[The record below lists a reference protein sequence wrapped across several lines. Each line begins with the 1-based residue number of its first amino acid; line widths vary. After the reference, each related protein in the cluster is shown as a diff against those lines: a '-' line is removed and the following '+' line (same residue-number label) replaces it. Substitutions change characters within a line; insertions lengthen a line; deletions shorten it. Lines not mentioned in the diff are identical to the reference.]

1 MARAKVPK
9 LLRWNVLTQRGDPR
23 LMNETNDSPNVGMTP
38 LLAAAALQDH
48 LMTVA
53 HDLERLQRL
62 LDDAG
67 EALSLHFYSA
77 SELVSTLLRRDE
89 GLADASKASLGSVVE
104 DIAGAI
110 TALQFQ
116 DMATQLIAH
125 TSQRLRNCAD
135 QLARDTF
142 GDDEDGEAMVEI
154 APLRPNPVTQDE
166 MDAGSVEL
174 F

>member
-1 MARAKVPK
+1 TA
-9 LLRWNVLTQRGDPR
+9 
-23 LMNETNDSPNVGMTP
+23 
-38 LLAAAALQDH
+38 
-48 LMTVA
+48 
-53 HDLERLQRL
+53 
-62 LDDAG
+62 
-67 EALSLHFYSA
+67 
-77 SELVSTLLRRDE
+77 E
-89 GLADASKASLGSVVE
+89 GLKHIMQ

-142 GDDEDGEAMVEI
+142 GMDDEDGAAVVEI

-166 MDAGSVEL
+166 MD
-174 F
+174 

>member
-1 MARAKVPK
+1 MQIETSNAAELDGAMAA
-9 LLRWNVLTQRGDPR
+9 
-23 LMNETNDSPNVGMTP
+23 MP
-38 LLAAAALQDH
+38 LLAAAELQDH
-48 LMTVA
+48 LMTVT

-67 EALSLHFYSA
+67 ESLSTHFYSA
-77 SELVSTLLRRDE
+77 SNE
-89 GLADASKASLGSVVE
+89 AMAMLGSSE
-104 DIAGAI
+104 GTPAAAGLKQIMQDIAGAI

-142 GDDEDGEAMVEI
+142 GMDDEDGAAVVEI

-166 MDAGSVEL
+166 MDAGSIEL

>member
-1 MARAKVPK
+1 M
-9 LLRWNVLTQRGDPR
+9 Q
-23 LMNETNDSPNVGMTP
+23 MNDNPDSEETAMMP
-38 LLAAAALQDH
+38 LLAAAELQDH
-48 LMTVA
+48 LMTVTN
-53 HDLERLQRL
+53 DLERLQRL

-67 EALSLHFYSA
+67 EALSGHFYSA
-77 SELVSTLLRRDE
+77 SSQIQGLLRQAAASP
-89 GLADASKASLGSVVE
+89 GADSGVLHSVME

-142 GDDEDGEAMVEI
+142 GDDEDGAAVVEV

-166 MDAGSVEL
+166 MDAGSIEL

>member
-1 MARAKVPK
+1 MQTEPTTAAADFDGAVAA
-9 LLRWNVLTQRGDPR
+9 
-23 LMNETNDSPNVGMTP
+23 MP
-38 LLAAAALQDH
+38 LLAAAELQDH
-48 LMTVA
+48 LMTVT

-67 EALSLHFYSA
+67 EALSNHFYSA
-77 SELVSTLLRRDE
+77 SNQVMTLLGNENGAAAE
-89 GLADASKASLGSVVE
+89 GLKHIMQ

-125 TSQRLRNCAD
+125 TSQRLRNCSD

-142 GDDEDGEAMVEI
+142 GMDDEDGAAVVEI

-166 MDAGSVEL
+166 MDAGSIEL

>member
-1 MARAKVPK
+1 MP
-9 LLRWNVLTQRGDPR
+9 
-23 LMNETNDSPNVGMTP
+23 MNESIDPFDPGMSP
-38 LLAAAALQDH
+38 LLAAAELQDH
-48 LMTVA
+48 LMTVT

-67 EALSLHFYSA
+67 EALSMHFYSA
-77 SELVSTLLRRDE
+77 SSHVHGLMQQSSEHSTGANPIL
-89 GLADASKASLGSVVE
+89 KKVIE

-125 TSQRLRNCAD
+125 TSQRLRNCSD

-142 GDDEDGEAMVEI
+142 GDDEDGAAVVEL

-166 MDAGSVEL
+166 MDAGSIEL

>member
-1 MARAKVPK
+1 MQ
-9 LLRWNVLTQRGDPR
+9 TDPSTAD
-23 LMNETNDSPNVGMTP
+23 LDGAVTAMP
-38 LLAAAALQDH
+38 LLAAAELQDH
-48 LMTVA
+48 LMTVTN
-53 HDLERLQRL
+53 DLERLQRL

-67 EALSLHFYSA
+67 EALSTHFYSA
-77 SELVSTLLRRDE
+77 STQAMTLLSGTDGGPAAE
-89 GLADASKASLGSVVE
+89 GVKQIMQ

-135 QLARDTF
+135 QLARDAF
-142 GDDEDGEAMVEI
+142 GMDDEDGAAVVEL

-166 MDAGSVEL
+166 MDAGSIEL

>member
-1 MARAKVPK
+1 MQTDTSTAADGMDGA
-9 LLRWNVLTQRGDPR
+9 LTP
-23 LMNETNDSPNVGMTP
+23 MP
-38 LLAAAALQDH
+38 LLAAAELQDH
-48 LMTVA
+48 LMTVTN
-53 HDLERLQRL
+53 DLERLQRL

-67 EALSLHFYSA
+67 ESLSAHFYSA
-77 SELVSTLLRRDE
+77 SNQVMSLLSESDGSPASE
-89 GLADASKASLGSVVE
+89 GLKQVMQ

-142 GDDEDGEAMVEI
+142 GMDDEDGAAIVEV

-166 MDAGSVEL
+166 MDAGSIEL

>member
-1 MARAKVPK
+1 M
-9 LLRWNVLTQRGDPR
+9 
-23 LMNETNDSPNVGMTP
+23 LMNETPDPSEPGMSP
-38 LLAAAALQDH
+38 LLAAAELQDH
-48 LMTVA
+48 LMTVTN
-53 HDLERLQRL
+53 DLERLQRL

-77 SELVSTLLRRDE
+77 SSHVSGLLRDSSPQAE
-89 GLADASKASLGSVVE
+89 AASQTLQKVMG

-135 QLARDTF
+135 QLAADTF
-142 GDDEDGEAMVEI
+142 GDDEDGTVVVEI

-166 MDAGSVEL
+166 MDAGSIEL

>member
-1 MARAKVPK
+1 MQTDTSTAVDGLDSSMVP
-9 LLRWNVLTQRGDPR
+9 
-23 LMNETNDSPNVGMTP
+23 MP
-38 LLAAAALQDH
+38 LLAAAELQDH
-48 LMTVA
+48 LMTVTN
-53 HDLERLQRL
+53 DLERLQRL

-67 EALSLHFYSA
+67 EALSAHFYSA
-77 SELVSTLLRRDE
+77 SNQVMSLLSGTEGGPAAE
-89 GLADASKASLGSVVE
+89 GLKHVMQ

-125 TSQRLRNCAD
+125 TSQRLRNCSD

-142 GDDEDGEAMVEI
+142 GMDDEDGAAVVEI

-166 MDAGSVEL
+166 MDAGSIEL

>member
-1 MARAKVPK
+1 MDESIEAPD
-9 LLRWNVLTQRGDPR
+9 TG
-23 LMNETNDSPNVGMTP
+23 GMHP
-38 LLAAAALQDH
+38 LLAAAELQDH
-48 LMTVA
+48 LMTVTN
-53 HDLERLQRL
+53 DLERLQRL

-67 EALSLHFYSA
+67 ETLSAHFFSASTHISNLTKAAEAYSA
-77 SELVSTLLRRDE
+77 
-89 GLADASKASLGSVVE
+89 ADNASLLLVMK

-125 TSQRLRNCAD
+125 TSQRLRNCMD
-135 QLARDTF
+135 QLAMDTF
-142 GDDEDGEAMVEI
+142 GDDEDGMAVVEV

-166 MDAGSVEL
+166 MDAGSIEL

>member
-1 MARAKVPK
+1 MQSEPSNAAEFDGAVAA
-9 LLRWNVLTQRGDPR
+9 L
-23 LMNETNDSPNVGMTP
+23 P
-38 LLAAAALQDH
+38 LLAAAELQDH
-48 LMTVA
+48 LLTVTN
-53 HDLERLQRL
+53 DLERLQRL

-67 EALSLHFYSA
+67 EALSTHFFSA
-77 SELVSTLLRRDE
+77 SSQAMTLLSSSDGTPASE
-89 GLADASKASLGSVVE
+89 GLKQIMQ

-125 TSQRLRNCAD
+125 TSQRLRNCSD

-142 GDDEDGEAMVEI
+142 GMDDEDGAAVVEI

-166 MDAGSVEL
+166 MDAGSIEL

>member
-1 MARAKVPK
+1 MQSEPSNAAEFDGAAAA
-9 LLRWNVLTQRGDPR
+9 L
-23 LMNETNDSPNVGMTP
+23 P
-38 LLAAAALQDH
+38 LLAAAELQDH
-48 LMTVA
+48 LLTVTN
-53 HDLERLQRL
+53 DLERLQRL

-67 EALSLHFYSA
+67 EALFSHFFSA
-77 SELVSTLLRRDE
+77 SSQAMTLLSNSDGTPASD
-89 GLADASKASLGSVVE
+89 GLKQIMQ
-104 DIAGAI
+104 DIAGAV

-125 TSQRLRNCAD
+125 TSQRLRNCSD

-142 GDDEDGEAMVEI
+142 GMDDEDGAAVVEI

-166 MDAGSVEL
+166 MDAGSIEL

>member
-1 MARAKVPK
+1 MQTEESHAA
-9 LLRWNVLTQRGDPR
+9 LDLDGSIAA
-23 LMNETNDSPNVGMTP
+23 MP
-38 LLAAAALQDH
+38 LLAAAELQDH
-48 LMTVA
+48 LMTVTN
-53 HDLERLQRL
+53 DLERLQRL

-67 EALSLHFYSA
+67 EALSTHFYSA
-77 SELVSTLLRRDE
+77 SNQVMSLQGQAGDAGAVHE
-89 GLADASKASLGSVVE
+89 GLKQIMQE
-104 DIAGAI
+104 IAGAI

-135 QLARDTF
+135 QIARDTF
-142 GDDEDGEAMVEI
+142 GADDEDGIAIVEV

-166 MDAGSVEL
+166 MDAGSIEL

>member
-1 MARAKVPK
+1 MQTDTSTAAEFDGAVAA
-9 LLRWNVLTQRGDPR
+9 
-23 LMNETNDSPNVGMTP
+23 MP
-38 LLAAAALQDH
+38 LLAAAELQDH
-48 LMTVA
+48 LMTVT

-67 EALSLHFYSA
+67 EALSNHFYSA
-77 SELVSTLLRRDE
+77 SNQAMTLLSGSDGTAASE
-89 GLADASKASLGSVVE
+89 GLKQIMQ

-125 TSQRLRNCAD
+125 TSQRLRNCSD

-142 GDDEDGEAMVEI
+142 GMDDEDGAAVVEI

-166 MDAGSVEL
+166 MDAGSIEL

>member
-1 MARAKVPK
+1 MP
-9 LLRWNVLTQRGDPR
+9 
-23 LMNETNDSPNVGMTP
+23 MNESSDPFEPEMQGMSP
-38 LLAAAALQDH
+38 LLAAAELQDH
-48 LMTVA
+48 LMTVT

-77 SELVSTLLRRDE
+77 SNHVNGLLQSSGDQ
-89 GLADASKASLGSVVE
+89 ASAANPILKKVIE

-142 GDDEDGEAMVEI
+142 GDDEDGESVVEL

-166 MDAGSVEL
+166 MDAGSIEL

>member
-1 MARAKVPK
+1 MQIDTSTAAD
-9 LLRWNVLTQRGDPR
+9 L
-23 LMNETNDSPNVGMTP
+23 ETAAAAMP
-38 LLAAAALQDH
+38 LLAAAELQDH
-48 LMTVA
+48 LMTVTN
-53 HDLERLQRL
+53 DLERLQRL

-67 EALSLHFYSA
+67 EALSTHFYSA
-77 SELVSTLLRRDE
+77 SNQAMSLLSTTDGSPTAE
-89 GLADASKASLGSVVE
+89 GLKHIMQ

-125 TSQRLRNCAD
+125 TNKRLRNCAD
-135 QLARDTF
+135 QIARDAL
-142 GDDEDGEAMVEI
+142 GDDDPDGAAVVEDG
-154 APLRPNPVTQDE
+154 PLKPNPVTQDE

>member
-1 MARAKVPK
+1 M
-9 LLRWNVLTQRGDPR
+9 L
-23 LMNETNDSPNVGMTP
+23 S
-38 LLAAAALQDH
+38 LLAAAELQDH
-48 LMTVA
+48 LMTVTN
-53 HDLERLQRL
+53 DLERLQRL

-67 EALSLHFYSA
+67 ESLSAHFYSA
-77 SELVSTLLRRDE
+77 STQIQALLRQAAE
-89 GLADASKASLGSVVE
+89 SSGSDSAALHGVME

-142 GDDEDGEAMVEI
+142 GDDEDGEAVVEI

-166 MDAGSVEL
+166 MDAGSIEL

>member
-1 MARAKVPK
+1 
-9 LLRWNVLTQRGDPR
+9 
-23 LMNETNDSPNVGMTP
+23 MNETPDPSDPGMIP
-38 LLAAAALQDH
+38 LLVAAELQDH
-48 LMTVA
+48 LMTVTN
-53 HDLERLQRL
+53 DLERLQRL

-67 EALSLHFYSA
+67 EALSTHFYSA
-77 SELVSTLLRRDE
+77 SSHVGCLLRQDQPTAE
-89 GLADASKASLGSVVE
+89 APVLHKVME

-142 GDDEDGEAMVEI
+142 GDDEEGEAIVEI

-166 MDAGSVEL
+166 MDAGSIEL

>member
-1 MARAKVPK
+1 MQ
-9 LLRWNVLTQRGDPR
+9 T
-23 LMNETNDSPNVGMTP
+23 ETSTAVEGLDGGVAPLP
-38 LLAAAALQDH
+38 LLAAAELQDH
-48 LMTVA
+48 LMTVT

-77 SELVSTLLRRDE
+77 SNQVMSMLSSSDSGPAAE
-89 GLADASKASLGSVVE
+89 GLKQVMQE
-104 DIAGAI
+104 IAGAI

-116 DMATQLIAH
+116 DMATQLISH
-125 TSQRLRNCAD
+125 TSQRLRNCSD

-142 GDDEDGEAMVEI
+142 GADDEDGAAVVEL

-166 MDAGSVEL
+166 MDAGSIEL

>member
-1 MARAKVPK
+1 M
-9 LLRWNVLTQRGDPR
+9 
-23 LMNETNDSPNVGMTP
+23 TNDIPDPPDSGVPA
-38 LLAAAALQDH
+38 LRAAAELQDH
-48 LMTVA
+48 LMTIS

-67 EALSLHFYSA
+67 EALATHFYSA
-77 SELVSTLLRRDE
+77 SDHISTILNSSGVQQSTDVSPALTHLKD
-89 GLADASKASLGSVVE
+89 
-104 DIAGAI
+104 DIARAI

-135 QLARDTF
+135 QLARDIF
-142 GDDEDGEAMVEI
+142 GDDDEDGMAIVEI

-166 MDAGSVEL
+166 MDAGSIEL

>member
-1 MARAKVPK
+1 MQTEEASAA
-9 LLRWNVLTQRGDPR
+9 
-23 LMNETNDSPNVGMTP
+23 NDLDMPMTAMP
-38 LLAAAALQDH
+38 LLAAAELQDH
-48 LMTVA
+48 LMTVT

-67 EALSLHFYSA
+67 EVLSAQFYSA
-77 SELVSTLLRRDE
+77 SNHVMSLLSHSE
-89 GLADASKASLGSVVE
+89 GTPTATGLQHVMQ

-142 GDDEDGEAMVEI
+142 GTDDEDGAAVVEI

-166 MDAGSVEL
+166 MDAGSIEL

>member
-1 MARAKVPK
+1 M
-9 LLRWNVLTQRGDPR
+9 D
-23 LMNETNDSPNVGMTP
+23 ETSSPDTEGMTP
-38 LLAAAALQDH
+38 LLAAAELQDH
-48 LMTVA
+48 LMTVTN
-53 HDLERLQRL
+53 DLERLQRL

-67 EALSLHFYSA
+67 EALSEHFFSA
-77 SELVSTLLRRDE
+77 STHISALMEASTNGLPSDNAKLRQVM
-89 GLADASKASLGSVVE
+89 A
-104 DIAGAI
+104 DIASAI

-142 GDDEDGEAMVEI
+142 GDDEDGETVVEI

-166 MDAGSVEL
+166 MDAGSIEL

>member
-1 MARAKVPK
+1 MQ
-9 LLRWNVLTQRGDPR
+9 TDPS
-23 LMNETNDSPNVGMTP
+23 NEADLDGAVTAMP
-38 LLAAAALQDH
+38 LLAAAELQDH
-48 LMTVA
+48 LMTVTN
-53 HDLERLQRL
+53 DLERLQRL

-67 EALSLHFYSA
+67 EALSTHFYSA
-77 SELVSTLLRRDE
+77 SNQVMTLLSDSDGSPASE
-89 GLADASKASLGSVVE
+89 GLKQVMQ
-104 DIAGAI
+104 DIAAAI

-142 GDDEDGEAMVEI
+142 GADDEDGAAIVEV

-166 MDAGSVEL
+166 MDAGSIEL

>member
-1 MARAKVPK
+1 
-9 LLRWNVLTQRGDPR
+9 
-23 LMNETNDSPNVGMTP
+23 MNEDPTSPAEPGMLP
-38 LLAAAALQDH
+38 LLAAAELQDH
-48 LMTVA
+48 LMTVTN
-53 HDLERLQRL
+53 DLERLQRL

-67 EALSLHFYSA
+67 EALSAHFYSA
-77 SELVSTLLRRDE
+77 STQIQTLLRQAAESGGDSTILHAVME
-89 GLADASKASLGSVVE
+89 N
-104 DIAGAI
+104 IAGAI

-125 TSQRLRNCAD
+125 TSQRLRNCSD

-142 GDDEDGEAMVEI
+142 GDDEDGEAVVEI

-166 MDAGSVEL
+166 MDAGSIEL

>member
-1 MARAKVPK
+1 MQTEPSTAAEFDGAVAAK
-9 LLRWNVLTQRGDPR
+9 
-23 LMNETNDSPNVGMTP
+23 P
-38 LLAAAALQDH
+38 LQAAAELQDH
-48 LMTVA
+48 LMTVTN
-53 HDLERLQRL
+53 DLERLQRL

-67 EALSLHFYSA
+67 EALSNHFYSA
-77 SELVSTLLRRDE
+77 SNQAMALLSGSDGTPASD
-89 GLADASKASLGSVVE
+89 GLKQIMQ

-125 TSQRLRNCAD
+125 TSQRLRNCSD

-142 GDDEDGEAMVEI
+142 GMDDEDGAAVVEI
-154 APLRPNPVTQDE
+154 APMRPNPVTQDE
-166 MDAGSVEL
+166 MDAGSIEL

>member
-1 MARAKVPK
+1 MQTEESHAA
-9 LLRWNVLTQRGDPR
+9 LDLDGSIAA
-23 LMNETNDSPNVGMTP
+23 MP
-38 LLAAAALQDH
+38 LLAAAELQDH
-48 LMTVA
+48 LMTVTN
-53 HDLERLQRL
+53 DLERLQRL

-67 EALSLHFYSA
+67 EALSTHFYSA
-77 SELVSTLLRRDE
+77 SNQVMSLQSQAGDTGAVHE
-89 GLADASKASLGSVVE
+89 GLKQIMQE
-104 DIAGAI
+104 IAGAI

-135 QLARDTF
+135 QIARDTF
-142 GDDEDGEAMVEI
+142 GADDEDGIAIVEV

-166 MDAGSVEL
+166 MDAGSIEL